1 MHLLAYYKVNRWVS
15 FAVVR
20 NKMIAILRI
29 FALAIFAILMFV
41 FGCGYCLLSP
51 RNPKHVFTFGR
62 YFGRMSKVFG
72 IKLELRIPEDAY
84 SRGQHVYVANHQ
96 NNWDLF
102 TVSSAVTPK
111 VVTVGKKSLAWMPLF
126 GQLYWLTGNILID
139 RANRS
144 KAVGTIDQV
153 VDTLKDSD
161 VSVWMFPEGTR
172 SRGRGLLPFKT
183 GAFHAAIGAGLPI
196 IPIVCS
202 STGGVKLN
210 RWNNGHVIVEM
221 LDPIN
226 TEGYDKS
233 NVRELANLTREQMA
247 AKLEE
252 LDKEVIE
259 LNKK

>member
-1 MHLLAYYKVNRWVS
+1 
-15 FAVVR
+15 
-20 NKMIAILRI
+20 MIAILRI

-62 YFGRMSKVFG
+62 YFGRMSRVFG
-72 IKLELRIPEDAY
+72 MKLELRIPEDAY

-96 NNWDLF
+96 NSWDLF
-102 TVSSAVTPK
+102 TISSAVTPK

-153 VDTLKDSD
+153 VNSLKGSD

-202 STGGVKLN
+202 STGDVKLN

-221 LDPIN
+221 LPPIS
-226 TEGYDKS
+226 TEGYSKS
-233 NVRELANLTREQMA
+233 NVRELANLAREQMA
-247 AKLEE
+247 TKLEE
-252 LDKEVIE
+252 LDKEVVE

>member
-1 MHLLAYYKVNRWVS
+1 
-15 FAVVR
+15 
-20 NKMIAILRI
+20 MIAILRI
-29 FALAIFAILMFV
+29 FAVAIFAILMFV

-62 YFGRMSKVFG
+62 YFGRMSKIFG
-72 IKLELRIPEDAY
+72 MKLELRIPEDAY

-96 NNWDLF
+96 NSWDLF
-102 TVSSAVTPK
+102 TISLAVTPK
-111 VVTVGKKSLAWMPLF
+111 VVTVGKKSLVWMPLF

-153 VDTLKDSD
+153 VTSLKESD

-221 LDPIN
+221 LPPIS

-233 NVRELANLTREQMA
+233 NVRELANLARQQMA

-252 LDKEVIE
+252 LDKEVVE

>member
-1 MHLLAYYKVNRWVS
+1 
-15 FAVVR
+15 
-20 NKMIAILRI
+20 MIALFRI
-29 FALAIFAILMFV
+29 FALAIFALVMFV
-41 FGCGYCLLSP
+41 FGCGYCLFSP

-72 IKLELRIPEDAY
+72 IKLELRIPDDAY
-84 SRGQHVYVANHQ
+84 ERGQHVYIANHQ
-96 NNWDLF
+96 NSWDLF

-144 KAVGTIDQV
+144 KAKGTIDQV
-153 VDTLKDSD
+153 VDSIKKSG

-183 GAFHAAIGAGLPI
+183 GAFHAAIGAEVPI

-210 RWNNGHVIVEM
+210 RWDNGHVIVEM
-221 LDPIN
+221 LPPVSA
-226 TEGYDKS
+226 EGYNKA
-233 NVRELANLTREQMA
+233 NVRELANICREQMKD
-247 AKLEE
+247 KLVALDEE
-252 LDKEVIE
+252 VTM
-259 LNKK
+259 LNQSCSVKS

>member
-1 MHLLAYYKVNRWVS
+1 
-15 FAVVR
+15 
-20 NKMIAILRI
+20 MIAILRI
-29 FALAIFAILMFV
+29 FAVAIFAILMFV

-62 YFGRMSKVFG
+62 YFGRMSKIFG
-72 IKLELRIPEDAY
+72 MKLELRIPEDAY

-96 NNWDLF
+96 NSWDLF
-102 TVSSAVTPK
+102 TISSAVTPK
-111 VVTVGKKSLAWMPLF
+111 VVTVGKKSLVWMPLF

-153 VDTLKDSD
+153 VTSLKESD

-221 LDPIN
+221 LPPIS

-233 NVRELANLTREQMA
+233 NVRQLANLAREQMA

-252 LDKEVIE
+252 LDKEVVE

>member
-1 MHLLAYYKVNRWVS
+1 MIALLRV
-15 FAVVR
+15 FAV
-20 NKMIAILRI
+20 
-29 FALAIFAILMFV
+29 AIFAIVMFIG
-41 FGCGYCLLSP
+41 GCGYCLLSP

-62 YFGRMSKVFG
+62 LFGKMSRVFG

-84 SRGQHVYVANHQ
+84 SRGQHVYIANHQ

-139 RANRS
+139 RGNRS
-144 KAVGTIDQV
+144 KAKGTIDQV
-153 VDTLKDSD
+153 VDSIKQSD

-183 GAFHAAIGAGLPI
+183 GAFHAAIGAEVPI

-202 STGGVKLN
+202 STDHIKLN
-210 RWNNGHVIVEM
+210 RWNNGHVIIEM
-221 LDPIN
+221 LPPISS
-226 TEGYDKS
+226 EGYGKEG
-233 NVRELANLTREQMA
+233 VRELANTCRDQMK
-247 AKLEE
+247 AKLEA
-252 LDKEVIE
+252 LDKEVKQR
-259 LNKK
+259 NAA

>member
-1 MHLLAYYKVNRWVS
+1 MIALLRV
-15 FAVVR
+15 FAV
-20 NKMIAILRI
+20 
-29 FALAIFAILMFV
+29 AIFAIVMFIG
-41 FGCGYCLLSP
+41 GCGYCLLSP

-62 YFGRMSKVFG
+62 LFAKMSRVFG

-84 SRGQHVYVANHQ
+84 SRGQHVYIANHQ

-144 KAVGTIDQV
+144 KAKGTIDQV
-153 VDTLKDSD
+153 VSSMKESE
-161 VSVWMFPEGTR
+161 VSIWMFPEGTR

-183 GAFHAAIGAGLPI
+183 GAFHAAIGANVPV

-202 STGGVKLN
+202 STDKLKLN

-221 LDPIN
+221 LPPVS
-226 TEGYDKS
+226 TEGYSKEDI
-233 NVRELANLTREQMA
+233 RELATTCREQMKE
-247 AKLEE
+247 KLLE
-252 LDKEVIE
+252 LDEEVKQRNE
-259 LNKK
+259 A

>member
-1 MHLLAYYKVNRWVS
+1 
-15 FAVVR
+15 
-20 NKMIAILRI
+20 MIAILRI
-29 FALAIFAILMFV
+29 FAVAIFAILMFV

-62 YFGRMSKVFG
+62 YFGRMSKIFG
-72 IKLELRIPEDAY
+72 MKLELRIPEDAY

-96 NNWDLF
+96 NSWDLF
-102 TVSSAVTPK
+102 TISSAVTPK
-111 VVTVGKKSLAWMPLF
+111 VVTVGKKSLVWMPLF

-153 VDTLKDSD
+153 VTSLKESD

-221 LDPIN
+221 LPPIS
-226 TEGYDKS
+226 TEGFDKS
-233 NVRELANLTREQMA
+233 NVRELANLAREQMA

-252 LDKEVIE
+252 LDKEVVE

>member
-1 MHLLAYYKVNRWVS
+1 
-15 FAVVR
+15 
-20 NKMIAILRI
+20 MIALLRVL
-29 FALAIFAILMFV
+29 AVAIFAIVMFV

-62 YFGRMSKVFG
+62 LFGKMSRVFG
-72 IKLELRIPEDAY
+72 ITLELRLPEDAY
-84 SRGQHVYVANHQ
+84 KRGQHIYIANHQ

-144 KAVGTIDQV
+144 KAKGTIDQV
-153 VDTLKDSD
+153 VDSMNQSD

-183 GAFHAAIGAGLPI
+183 GAFHAAIGAKLPI
-196 IPIVCS
+196 VPIVCS
-202 STGGVKLN
+202 STSGLKLN

-221 LDPIN
+221 LPPIS
-226 TEGYDKS
+226 TEEYGKE
-233 NVRELANLTREQMA
+233 NIRELANLCREQMKD
-247 AKLEE
+247 KLES
-252 LDKEVIE
+252 LDKEVAM
-259 LNKK
+259 LNQQAGVKA

>member
-1 MHLLAYYKVNRWVS
+1 
-15 FAVVR
+15 
-20 NKMIAILRI
+20 MIAILRI
-29 FALAIFAILMFV
+29 FAVAIFAIFMFV

-62 YFGRMSKVFG
+62 YFGRMSKIFG
-72 IKLELRIPEDAY
+72 MKLELRIPEDAY

-96 NNWDLF
+96 NSWDLF
-102 TVSSAVTPK
+102 TISSAVTPK

-153 VDTLKDSD
+153 VTSLKESD

-221 LDPIN
+221 LPPIS
-226 TEGYDKS
+226 TEDYDKS
-233 NVRELANLTREQMA
+233 NVRQLANLAREQMA

>member
-1 MHLLAYYKVNRWVS
+1 
-15 FAVVR
+15 
-20 NKMIAILRI
+20 MIAILRI

-62 YFGRMSKVFG
+62 YFGYMSKIFG
-72 IKLELRIPEDAY
+72 MKLELRIPEDAY

-96 NNWDLF
+96 NSWDLF
-102 TVSSAVTPK
+102 TISSAVTPK
-111 VVTVGKKSLAWMPLF
+111 VVTVGKKSLVWMPLF

-153 VDTLKDSD
+153 VNSLKESD

-202 STGGVKLN
+202 STGDVKLN

-221 LDPIN
+221 LPPVSV
-226 TEGYDKS
+226 EGYDKS
-233 NVRELANLTREQMA
+233 NVRELANQCREQMKN
-247 AKLEE
+247 KLEA
-252 LDKEVIE
+252 LDKEVVE
-259 LNKK
+259 LNRK

>member
-1 MHLLAYYKVNRWVS
+1 
-15 FAVVR
+15 
-20 NKMIAILRI
+20 MIALLRVL
-29 FALAIFAILMFV
+29 AVAIFAIVMFV

-62 YFGRMSKVFG
+62 LFGKMSRIFG

-84 SRGQHVYVANHQ
+84 ERGQHIYIANHQ

-144 KAVGTIDQV
+144 KAKGTIDQV
-153 VDTLKDSD
+153 VDSMNNSD

-183 GAFHAAIGAGLPI
+183 GAFHAAIGAKLPI

-202 STGGVKLN
+202 STSGIKLN

-221 LDPIN
+221 LPPVQVS
-226 TEGYDKS
+226 EYGKEH
-233 NVRELANLTREQMA
+233 VRELANTCREQMK
-247 AKLEE
+247 AKLEA
-252 LDKEVIE
+252 LDAEVAM
-259 LNKK
+259 LNQQQGVKA

>member
-1 MHLLAYYKVNRWVS
+1 
-15 FAVVR
+15 
-20 NKMIAILRI
+20 MIALLRVL
-29 FALAIFAILMFV
+29 AVAIFAIVMFV

-62 YFGRMSKVFG
+62 LFGKMSRIFG

-84 SRGQHVYVANHQ
+84 ERGQHIYIANHQ

-139 RANRS
+139 RANRL
-144 KAVGTIDQV
+144 KAKGTIDQV
-153 VDTLKDSD
+153 VDSMNSSD

-183 GAFHAAIGAGLPI
+183 GAFHAAIGAKLPI

-202 STGGVKLN
+202 STSGIKLN

-221 LDPIN
+221 LPPVQVD
-226 TEGYDKS
+226 EYGKEH
-233 NVRELANLTREQMA
+233 VRELANTCREQME
-247 AKLEE
+247 AKLEA
-252 LDKEVIE
+252 LDAEVAM
-259 LNKK
+259 LNQQQGVKA

>member
-1 MHLLAYYKVNRWVS
+1 
-15 FAVVR
+15 
-20 NKMIAILRI
+20 MIAILRI

-153 VDTLKDSD
+153 VDNLKDSD

-226 TEGYDKS
+226 IKGYDKS

-259 LNKK
+259 LNKKVA

>member
-1 MHLLAYYKVNRWVS
+1 MIALLRIIAVAM
-15 FAVVR
+15 FAVV
-20 NKMIAILRI
+20 
-29 FALAIFAILMFV
+29 MFV

-62 YFGRMSKVFG
+62 MFGAMSRVFG

-84 SRGQHVYVANHQ
+84 KRGQAIYIANHQ

-139 RANRS
+139 RAN
-144 KAVGTIDQV
+144 KAKAKGTINQV
-153 VDTLKDSD
+153 VDSMKKSD

-183 GAFHAAIGAGLPI
+183 GAFHAAVGAEVPI

-202 STGGVKLN
+202 STHNLKLN
-210 RWNNGHVIVEM
+210 RWNNGHVIIEM
-221 LDPIN
+221 LPPVPVEEYQ
-226 TEGYDKS
+226 TKT
-233 NVRELANLTREQMA
+233 VRELASNCYEDMK
-247 AKLEE
+247 AKLEH
-252 LDKEVIE
+252 LDNEVE
-259 LNKK
+259 ERNAK

>member
-1 MHLLAYYKVNRWVS
+1 
-15 FAVVR
+15 
-20 NKMIAILRI
+20 MIAILRI

-72 IKLELRIPEDAY
+72 IKLELRVPEDAY

-153 VDTLKDSD
+153 VDNLKGSD

-183 GAFHAAIGAGLPI
+183 GAFHAAIGANVPVV
-196 IPIVCS
+196 PIVCS
-202 STGGVKLN
+202 STDDIKLN
-210 RWNNGHVIVEM
+210 RWNNGVVIVEVM
-221 LDPIN
+221 PPVSTDGLTKED
-226 TEGYDKS
+226 
-233 NVRELANLTREQMA
+233 VRTLSDTCREQMK

-252 LDKEVIE
+252 LNAEAKQRSA
-259 LNKK
+259 

>member
-1 MHLLAYYKVNRWVS
+1 MIALLRIIAVAI
-15 FAVVR
+15 FAVV
-20 NKMIAILRI
+20 
-29 FALAIFAILMFV
+29 MFV

-62 YFGRMSKVFG
+62 MFAAMSKVFG

-84 SRGQHVYVANHQ
+84 KRGQAIYIANHQ

-139 RANRS
+139 RANKT
-144 KAVGTIDQV
+144 KAKGTINQV
-153 VDTLKDSD
+153 VDSIKSSD

-183 GAFHAAIGAGLPI
+183 GAFHAAMGAEVPV

-202 STGGVKLN
+202 STHKLRLN

-221 LDPIN
+221 LPPV
-226 TEGYDKS
+226 TVEEYKDKS
-233 NVRELANLTREQMA
+233 VRDLSNQCYEAMTV
-247 AKLEE
+247 KLEE
-252 LDKEVIE
+252 LDKEVAQ
-259 LNKK
+259 LNAKK

>member
-1 MHLLAYYKVNRWVS
+1 MIALLRV
-15 FAVVR
+15 FAV
-20 NKMIAILRI
+20 
-29 FALAIFAILMFV
+29 AIFAIVMFIG
-41 FGCGYCLLSP
+41 GCGYCLLSP

-62 YFGRMSKVFG
+62 LFGKMSRVFG

-84 SRGQHVYVANHQ
+84 SRGQHIYIANHQ

-144 KAVGTIDQV
+144 KAKGTIDQV
-153 VDTLKDSD
+153 VDSIKNSD

-183 GAFHAAIGAGLPI
+183 GAFHAAIGAEVPI

-202 STGGVKLN
+202 STGHIKLN
-210 RWNNGHVIVEM
+210 RWNNGHVIIEM
-221 LDPIN
+221 LPPVS
-226 TEGYDKS
+226 TEGYGKEG
-233 NVRELANLTREQMA
+233 VRELANVCREEMK
-247 AKLEE
+247 AKLEA
-252 LDKEVIE
+252 LDEEVKQR
-259 LNKK
+259 NAA

>member
-1 MHLLAYYKVNRWVS
+1 MIALLRV
-15 FAVVR
+15 FAV
-20 NKMIAILRI
+20 
-29 FALAIFAILMFV
+29 AIFAIVMFIG
-41 FGCGYCLLSP
+41 GCGYCLLSP

-62 YFGRMSKVFG
+62 LFGKMSRVFG

-84 SRGQHVYVANHQ
+84 SRGQHVYIANHQ

-144 KAVGTIDQV
+144 KAKGTIDQV
-153 VDTLKDSD
+153 VDSIKNSD
-161 VSVWMFPEGTR
+161 VSIWMFPEGTR

-183 GAFHAAIGAGLPI
+183 GAFHAAIGAEVPI

-202 STGGVKLN
+202 STDHIKLN
-210 RWNNGHVIVEM
+210 RWNNGHVIIEM
-221 LDPIN
+221 LPPVSS
-226 TEGYDKS
+226 EGYGKES
-233 NVRELANLTREQMA
+233 VRELANSCREQMKE
-247 AKLEE
+247 KLEA
-252 LDKEVIE
+252 LDKEVKQR
-259 LNKK
+259 NAA

>member
-1 MHLLAYYKVNRWVS
+1 
-15 FAVVR
+15 
-20 NKMIAILRI
+20 MIALFRI
-29 FALAIFAILMFV
+29 IALAVFAIVMFV
-41 FGCGYCLLSP
+41 FGCGYCLFSP

-72 IKLELRIPEDAY
+72 IKLELRIPDDAY
-84 SRGQHVYVANHQ
+84 ERGQHVYIANHQ
-96 NNWDLF
+96 NSWDLF
-102 TVSSAVTPK
+102 TISSAVTPK

-144 KAVGTIDQV
+144 KAKGTIDQV
-153 VDTLKDSD
+153 VDSIKKSG

-183 GAFHAAIGAGLPI
+183 GAFHAAIGAKVPI

-202 STGGVKLN
+202 STGHVKLN

-221 LDPIN
+221 LPPVS

-233 NVRELANLTREQMA
+233 TLRELSNGCREQMKE
-247 AKLEE
+247 KLEA
-252 LDKEVIE
+252 LDKEVE
-259 LNKK
+259 TLNQARTAKS

>member
-1 MHLLAYYKVNRWVS
+1 
-15 FAVVR
+15 
-20 NKMIAILRI
+20 MIAILRI
-29 FALAIFAILMFV
+29 FAVAIFAVFMFV

-62 YFGRMSKVFG
+62 YFGRMSKIFG
-72 IKLELRIPEDAY
+72 ITLDLRIPEDAY
-84 SRGQHVYVANHQ
+84 SRGQHVYIANHQ

-153 VDTLKDSD
+153 VDNLKGSD

-202 STGGVKLN
+202 STGGIKLN

-221 LDPIN
+221 LPPVSV
-226 TEGYDKS
+226 EGFDKS
-233 NVRELANLTREQMA
+233 NVRELANECREQMK
-247 AKLEE
+247 AKLAE
-252 LDKEVIE
+252 LDEEVKA
-259 LNKK
+259 LNSK

>member
-1 MHLLAYYKVNRWVS
+1 
-15 FAVVR
+15 
-20 NKMIAILRI
+20 MIAILRI
-29 FALAIFAILMFV
+29 FAVAIFAILMFV

-62 YFGRMSKVFG
+62 YFGRMSKIFG
-72 IKLELRIPEDAY
+72 MKLELRIPEDAY

-96 NNWDLF
+96 NSWDLF
-102 TVSSAVTPK
+102 TISSAVTPK

-153 VDTLKDSD
+153 VTSLKESD

-183 GAFHAAIGAGLPI
+183 GAFHAAVGAGLPI

-221 LDPIN
+221 LPPIS
-226 TEGYDKS
+226 TEDYDKS
-233 NVRELANLTREQMA
+233 NVRQLANLAREQMA